1 MRSLYR
7 TGKRF
12 NSAPDTRRHPHEKRP
27 TSPQM
32 AKTGMWAEM
41 QHDTFM
47 HVREKI
53 IGEKLADTTNT
64 AYLCIWNPTR
74 AKGYT
79 RPGEASP
86 VPWHFAPCGL
96 GQSIREENRQ
106 Y

>member
-1 MRSLYR
+1 
-7 TGKRF
+7 
-12 NSAPDTRRHPHEKRP
+12 
-27 TSPQM
+27 
-32 AKTGMWAEM
+32 MWAEM

-64 AYLCIWNPTR
+64 AYLCIWNPSQ
-74 AKGYT
+74 AEGYT
-79 RPGEASP
+79 RPGEAP
-86 VPWHFAPCGL
+86 PALWHFAPSGL